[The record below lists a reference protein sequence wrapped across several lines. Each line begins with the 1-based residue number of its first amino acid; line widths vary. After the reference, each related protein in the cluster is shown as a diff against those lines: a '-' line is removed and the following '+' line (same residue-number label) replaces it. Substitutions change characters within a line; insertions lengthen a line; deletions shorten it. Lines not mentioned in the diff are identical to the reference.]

1 MNTQSIKLGITGTK
15 RLLMHSGRLA
25 DPLDP
30 ISRDLARLTAKRPK
44 TEADHLMIAKTEWYG
59 SLWLSGGVP
68 CIPAE
73 ALMAVFRRAAKTVRR
88 GQLAAAGL
96 VVQEDALL
104 IYDGPRDV
112 DELWESGRYSF
123 RAAVR
128 VGSSKTMRTRPR
140 FENWRTEFTAHFL
153 PTVLDLDQ
161 VLEVFSIA
169 GVLRGL
175 GDWVPENGTFS
186 VERLE

>member
-1 MNTQSIKLGITGTK
+1 
-15 RLLMHSGRLA
+15 
-25 DPLDP
+25 
-30 ISRDLARLTAKRPK
+30 
-44 TEADHLMIAKTEWYG
+44 
-59 SLWLSGGVP
+59 
-68 CIPAE
+68 
-73 ALMAVFRRAAKTVRR
+73 
-88 GQLAAAGL
+88 
-96 VVQEDALL
+96 
-104 IYDGPRDV
+104 V
-112 DELWESGRYSF
+112 DELWKSGKYSF

-128 VGSSKTMRTRPR
+128 VGSSKTMRTRPC
-140 FENWRTEFTAHFL
+140 FDAWRTEFVAHFL